1 MTVEQAL
8 LTMVALLATTA
19 TALWAIIGAALRIAP
34 WASLRLMVANLL
46 LGLSVAT
53 ALQRAQGPSWLAWP
67 VSDLLG
73 LLAFVLAREAVQRL
87 FRRPRS
93 WRLDAS
99 LWCAA
104 ALVYA
109 ALPPDASSTGPY
121 TLLYSGCVAVFAAGL
136 AWDVWQAARQAFGA
150 PAGAALAAPFA
161 LLVLLM
167 GLRGGAQLL
176 RPPELAPGDPQGLL
190 WAFVALTLL
199 LNVSL
204 MVCVLARLLIVIR
217 QRAERDPLT
226 GLSNRRHFEQS
237 LRREHA
243 RAARSSEPY
252 ALVLLD
258 LDHFKQ
264 VNDQHGR
271 DGGDAALRHVA
282 RLMEASLREFDSLGR
297 LGGEEFALLL
307 PATDAAGAQVAERLR
322 ARSSLPLE
330 HRGQQIPLSASFGI
344 AIGQGH
350 GKGHG
355 GDGTELFRQ
364 ADQALYAAKTAGRN
378 QVALAPS

>member
-8 LTMVALLATTA
+8 MTMVALLATTA
-19 TALWAIIGAALRIAP
+19 TVLWAVIGGVLRIAP
-34 WASLRLMVANLL
+34 GASLRLMVANLL

-53 ALQRAQGPSWLAWP
+53 ALQRVQGPGWLAWP

-73 LLAFVLAREAVQRL
+73 LLAFVLARQAVQRL

-93 WRLDAS
+93 LRLDAS

-109 ALPPDASSTGPY
+109 ALPPDASAMGPY
-121 TLLYSGCVAVFAAGL
+121 TLLYSVCVALFAAGL
-136 AWDVWQAARQAFGA
+136 AWDVWQAARQEFGA
-150 PAGAALAAPFA
+150 LPGSVLALPFA
-161 LLVLLM
+161 LLALLM
-167 GLRGGAQLL
+167 ALRFAAQVA
-176 RPPELAPGDPQGLL
+176 RPPEFAPDDSQSLL

-204 MVCVLARLLIVIR
+204 MVCVLTRLLIVIR
-217 QRAERDPLT
+217 QRAEQDPLT

-237 LRREHA
+237 LLRERA
-243 RAARSSEPY
+243 RALRSGEPY

-264 VNDQHGR
+264 VNDRHGH
-271 DGGDAALRHVA
+271 DGGDAALCHVA
-282 RLMEASLREFDSLGR
+282 KLMQGTLREFDSLGR

-307 PATDAAGAQVAERLR
+307 PRTDASGAREVAERLR
-322 ARSSLPLE
+322 ARLAAQPLE
-330 HRGQQIPLSASFGI
+330 HRGQALALTASFGI
-344 AIGQGH
+344 AIGCDDDPH
-350 GKGHG
+350 
-355 GDGTELFRQ
+355 ELSRQ
-364 ADQALYAAKTAGRN
+364 ADQALYAAKAGGRN
-378 QVALAPS
+378 RVEMAP